1 MGSMVGAEVIRKE
14 DPNLITG
21 RGSYIDDLTLP
32 GMAHLTFVRST
43 QAHARITGIDT
54 TEAAAMPGVLG
65 VWTGEDLADVPVMPS
80 FPGLDRPCVA
90 RDVVRFVGEPVAVVV
105 AQERVAAAD
114 AAARVDVTYDPLP
127 AVIDPEEAAAD
138 DAPKVFDH
146 LDSNVVLEMP
156 FAVDLEEQLDA
167 TPHRAHLKVRN
178 QRLAAVPIEP
188 IGCIADWQPEGLV
201 FRGTIQA
208 PHPVKNVL
216 CEQFGLPEQQVR
228 VMAPDVG
235 GGFGAKQSWYPE
247 YTVTA
252 YLSRQL
258 RRPIKAIETR
268 SEDLQA
274 MTHGRAQIAELDV
287 GFDDDGKITALK
299 VDILQDSGG
308 WPDKTGVALP
318 NLTAFMSGGCY
329 DIRNIAFRVR
339 CVATTT
345 TPVASYR
352 GAGRPEASYLIER
365 VIDLVADRTGQD
377 PVEVRRRN
385 FIPADAF
392 PYVTPF
398 EGIVYDIGDYDKAL
412 DRLLE
417 LVDYD
422 ALREEQQLLRED
434 RHAPLL
440 GIGFSTWVEMG
451 GFGPSALFEG
461 FGFIGGWES
470 ANVRVTPDGSVTIAT
485 GVSPHG
491 QGSETVFAQIAA
503 DTLGVPYESITV
515 LHGDTGLMTEGI
527 GTMGSRAVAVGG
539 SAVQKA
545 STKVRTKLLQA
556 AAHVFEANPEDI
568 ELVDGTFQVRGSP
581 DTALPFGEIAMAAYK
596 PTRMPEDFDLGLE
609 ATVYQEPPNLTYP
622 SGSHCCVVEIDRD
635 TGKVRIRDYVAVDDC
650 GTVINPL
657 LAHGQ
662 VQGGVAQGIAQALYE
677 EVRFSPEGQPTT
689 STLIDYKV
697 PAAPDLPAYRTDFVE
712 TPTPTNPL
720 GAKGLGEAGATAAP
734 QAVANAVVD
743 ALSHLGIENLDMPFT
758 PQKVWRAM
766 QTADGS

>member
-21 RGSYIDDLTLP
+21 RGAYVDDLSLP
-32 GMAHLTFVRST
+32 GMAHLVFVRST
-43 QAHARITGIDT
+43 EAHARITAIDT
-54 TEAAAMPGVLG
+54 SRAAAVPGVHG
-65 VWTGEDLADVPVMPS
+65 VWTGEQLTDVPDMPS
-80 FPGLDRPCVA
+80 FPGLERPCVA

-105 AQERVAAAD
+105 AQDRFIAAD
-114 AAARVDVTYDPLP
+114 AAALVDVTYDPLP
-127 AVIDPEEAAAD
+127 AVVDPEAAAAS
-138 DAPKVFDH
+138 DAPRIFEH
-146 LDSNVVLEMP
+146 LDSNVVLELP
-156 FAVDLEEQLDA
+156 FAVDLDEQLA
-167 TPHRAHLKVRN
+167 GSKHRAHLKIRN

-188 IGCIADWQPEGLV
+188 IGCLVDWQPEGLV

-228 VMAPDVG
+228 VIAPDVG

-247 YTVTA
+247 YTVA
-252 YLSRQL
+252 AHLSRL
-258 RRPIKAIETR
+258 LGRPIKAIESR
-268 SEDLQA
+268 SEDLQS
-274 MTHGRAQIAELDV
+274 MTHGRAQIADLDI
-287 GFDDDGKITALK
+287 GFEDDGRITALR

-318 NLTAFMSGGCY
+318 SLTAFMSGGCY
-329 DIRNIAFRVR
+329 DIGNIAFRVR

-352 GAGRPEASYLIER
+352 GAGRPEGSYLIER
-365 VIDLVADRTGQD
+365 AIDLVADRTGHD
-377 PVEVRRRN
+377 PIEVRRRN
-385 FIPADAF
+385 FIAPDAF
-392 PYVTPF
+392 PYATPF
-398 EGIVYDIGDYDKAL
+398 EGIVYDSGDYDKAL

-417 LVDYD
+417 LIDYD
-422 ALREEQQLLRED
+422 ALRQEQDRAREEPD
-434 RHAPLL
+434 APLV

-503 DTLGVPYESITV
+503 DALDVPYESITV

-545 STKVRTKLLQA
+545 SQKVRAKMLEA
-556 AAHVFEANPEDI
+556 AAHVFEASPDDI
-568 ELVDGTFQVRGSP
+568 ELVDGRFQVRGSP
-581 DTALPFGEIAMAAYK
+581 DTTLSFGEVALAAYK
-596 PTRMPEDFDLGLE
+596 PTKMPEDFDLGLQ

-622 SGSHCCVVEIDRD
+622 SGAHCCIVEIDRE
-635 TGKVRIRDYVAVDDC
+635 TGKVTIREYVAVDDC

-677 EVRFSPEGQPTT
+677 EVRFSEEGQPVTG
-689 STLIDYKV
+689 TLIDYKV
-697 PAAPDLPAYRTDFVE
+697 PAAPDLPPYRTTFVE

-743 ALSHLGIENLDMPFT
+743 ALSHLGVENLDMPFT
-758 PQKVWRAM
+758 PQKVWRAL
-766 QTADGS
+766 QDAS

>member
-1 MGSMVGAEVIRKE
+1 MGSMVGAEVLRKE

-21 RGSYIDDLTLP
+21 RGAYIDDLSLP

-43 QAHARITGIDT
+43 QAHARI
-54 TEAAAMPGVLG
+54 AAVDVSAAGKRPGVLG
-65 VWTGEDLADVPVMPS
+65 VWTGQDLADLPVMPS
-80 FPGLDRPCVA
+80 FPGLERPCVA
-90 RDVVRFVGEPVAVVV
+90 RDVVRFVGEAVAVVV
-105 AQERVAAAD
+105 AQDRFQAAD
-114 AAARVDVTYDPLP
+114 AASYVDVTYEPLP
-127 AVIDPEEAAAD
+127 AVVDPEAAVAAD
-138 DAPKVFDH
+138 APRVFDH
-146 LDSNVVLEMP
+146 LDSNVVLELP
-156 FAVDLEEQLDA
+156 FAVDLEEQLA
-167 TPHRAHLKVRN
+167 AAPHRAQLRIRN

-188 IGCIADWQPEGLV
+188 IGCLVDWQPDRLV

-208 PHPVKNVL
+208 PHPVKNIL
-216 CEQFGLPEQQVR
+216 CEQFGLPELQVR
-228 VMAPDVG
+228 VIAPDVG

-247 YTVTA
+247 YTVAA

-258 RRPIKAIETR
+258 GRPIKAIESR

-274 MTHGRAQIAELDV
+274 MTHGRAQIADLDL

-318 NLTAFMSGGCY
+318 SLTAFMSGGCY
-329 DIRNIAFRVR
+329 DIKNIAFRVR

-365 VIDLVADRTGQD
+365 AIDLVADRVGRD
-377 PVEVRRRN
+377 PIEVRRHN

-398 EGIVYDIGDYDKAL
+398 EGIVYDVGDYHKAL

-417 LVDYD
+417 LIDYD
-422 ALREEQQLLRED
+422 GLRDEQRRSRED
-434 RHAPLL
+434 EQAPLL
-440 GIGFSTWVEMG
+440 GLGFSTWVEMG

-491 QGSETVFAQIAA
+491 QGSETAFAQIAA
-503 DTLGVPYESITV
+503 DALGVPYESITV

-545 STKVRTKLLQA
+545 SGKVHAKMLQA

-568 ELVDGTFQVRGSP
+568 ELLDGRFQVRGSP
-581 DTALPFGEIAMAAYK
+581 DASLGFAEVAMAAYK

-622 SGSHCCVVEIDRD
+622 SGAHCCILEIDRE
-635 TGKVRIRDYVAVDDC
+635 TGKVSIRDYVAVDDC

-677 EVRFSPEGQPTT
+677 EIRFSPDGQPTT
-689 STLIDYKV
+689 GTLIDYKV
-697 PAAPDLPAYRTDFVE
+697 PAAPDLPGYRTTFVE

-743 ALSHLGIENLDMPFT
+743 ALSHLGVENVDMPFT
-758 PQKVWRAM
+758 PQKVWRVM
-766 QTADGS
+766 QDAN